1 MYCRPTKVL
10 PAVVHPTKCC
20 VNHNFE
26 NVIVPHVFPSHT
38 TTVNHTNFQSQEHF
52 PHSQSVVNEVSNTDI
67 GPVPGP
73 PPPPNV
79 GGLGGFPGPYP
90 GICSR
95 CIFWAGSRSWLWSR
109 SRSWL
114 WLRSRPRF
122 WPRSRPWFWPGSRP
136 WFWPRSRPW
145 LWPRRKTT

>member
-26 NVIVPHVFPSHT
+26 NIIVPHVFPSHT

-52 PHSQSVVNEVSNTDI
+52 PHSQSVVNEVSKHGCWPCTRTTTTTKRRWFWRI
-67 GPVPGP
+67 SWTI
-73 PPPPNV
+73 
-79 GGLGGFPGPYP
+79 P

-114 WLRSRPRF
+114 W
-122 WPRSRPWFWPGSRP
+122 PRSEV
-136 WFWPRSRPW
+136 
-145 LWPRRKTT
+145 LALAQE

>member
-52 PHSQSVVNEVSNTDI
+52 PHSQSVVNEVSNTDV

-73 PPPPNV
+73 PPPSKRRW
-79 GGLGGFPGPYP
+79 FRRISWTIP

-95 CIFWAGSRSWLWSR
+95 CIFWAGSRSWLWQDILDLEQAGGPWIWSR
-109 SRSWL
+109 SRRIVL
-114 WLRSRPRF
+114 VLAQE
-122 WPRSRPWFWPGSRP
+122 
-136 WFWPRSRPW
+136 
-145 LWPRRKTT
+145 

>member
-20 VNHNFE
+20 VNHNLKILSFHMF
-26 NVIVPHVFPSHT
+26 IHHIQQRLITQTFR
-38 TTVNHTNFQSQEHF
+38 SQEHF

-90 GICSR
+90 GPV
-95 CIFWAGSRSWLWSR
+95 AGAFSGPGVGPGFGPGVGPGPGVGFGPGGLDQVPGFGPGVGPGFGPGGK
-109 SRSWL
+109 
-114 WLRSRPRF
+114 RPR
-122 WPRSRPWFWPGSRP
+122 PGCFR
-136 WFWPRSRPW
+136 
-145 LWPRRKTT
+145 